1 MFNFLWYGNSPHS
14 DIFLV
19 LSTMT
24 GIIVISAVS
33 SVHAYALPQNTPDL
47 PGTTVNESSQG
58 NNFTNTTQAIQN
70 ESVNTN
76 PT

>member
-1 MFNFLWYGNSPHS
+1 MEIVHIL
-14 DIFLV
+14 IFFVV

-24 GIIVISAVS
+24 GMIVISTVS
-33 SVHAYALPQNTPDL
+33 SVPANALPHNTPDL
-47 PGTTVNESSQG
+47 PGTTVNESSEG

-70 ESVNTN
+70 ENVNTN